1 MKQLWWKSS
10 LRLLFVLSVTMVTLQ
25 TLPAQCLL
33 SQARLHLDVG
43 VSRWE
48 QLCASQPGGC
58 RRARKPAGSGREQP
72 GSLSLPRTASAARR
86 RFPATVPDRAP
97 PAGAAA
103 LLSAL
108 LHGVWELDVSGARCV
123 FTGRQAA
130 AAAGRQAPRAPIMAP
145 VLRQESPRSFRWHAK
160 GSWRRKLASRFR
172 GKRRRI
178 RIKEWKNPPT
188 GEKQEYF

>member
-1 MKQLWWKSS
+1 
-10 LRLLFVLSVTMVTLQ
+10 MVTPQ
-25 TLPAQCLL
+25 TSCSVSAVPGQTPPGCGCEQVGAAPCVPAAPPCAE
-33 SQARLHLDVG
+33 ARG
-43 VSRWE
+43 ER
-48 QLCASQPGGC
+48 Q
-58 RRARKPAGSGREQP
+58 RAAGLALTSPDRFCCSE
-72 GSLSLPRTASAARR
+72 SLPGLE
-86 RFPATVPDRAP
+86 ATVPGRAP

-103 LLSAL
+103 LLSAP
-108 LHGVWELDVSGARCV
+108 LHGVWELDVTGARCV
-123 FTGRQAA
+123 FMGRRAA